1 MKCQS
6 ISNKNKL
13 VSHQQNTVIRLSYQ
27 FYSCFY
33 FVIAFL
39 SATFILHHKKTCT
52 CFVIANRD
60 RRLANGYKTN
70 SLIKLNKLSFF
81 VPVAACFFCSLSP
94 LEDCIQI
101 GEIFLSSV
109 CLLFFVLFSSS
120 LLICLCA
127 KIFFCEYVFVCL
139 FVLVVYIR
147 IMSTNFFLCSFCL
160 TQCHRQQRKLKCT
173 VHMTSKVIDY
183 CVGNV

>member
-1 MKCQS
+1 MCVCVCSYLYAFQRMKCQS

-109 CLLFFVLFSSS
+109 CFLSLNSSV
-120 LLICLCA
+120 CQD
-127 KIFFCEYVFVCL
+127 FFCEYVFVCL
-139 FVLVVYIR
+139 FVCFSCIYPNNVYQFFSLFLLFNT
-147 IMSTNFFLCSFCL
+147 MS
-160 TQCHRQQRKLKCT
+160 
-173 VHMTSKVIDY
+173 
-183 CVGNV
+183 